1 MSLSAIRD
9 AIEQT
14 LNGVANIGRVHNY
27 LRWNADWSKFLDA
40 FKDTEGRIRG
50 CMFARQSFG
59 NRRDTI
65 GENEGMHVFR
75 FMFIMGLKDADATGI
90 VFDDLLQDVVK
101 DFEADLTLGGTCL
114 TTHPDW
120 GPLAGL
126 VALQIDLIE
135 PRMFGGVLCH
145 YAEGRLEALE
155 ANY

>member
-1 MSLSAIRD
+1 MSLETIRNN
-9 AIEQT
+9 IEAT
-14 LNGVANIGRVHNY
+14 LNGVPNIGKVYNY
-27 LRWNADWSKFLDA
+27 LRWSNDWSKFLDA
-40 FKDTEGRIRG
+40 FKDVEGRIRG
-50 CMFARQSFG
+50 CMFYLQSNG
-59 NRRDTI
+59 CRRDTI
-65 GENEGMHVFR
+65 GENEGMHLFR
-75 FMFIMGLKDADATGI
+75 LIFVMGLKDADATGI
-90 VFDDLLQDVVK
+90 VFEDLVMAAVDAFK
-101 DFEADLTLGGTCL
+101 ADLTLGGSCL

>member
-1 MSLSAIRD
+1 MSLETIRNN
-9 AIEQT
+9 IEAT
-14 LNGVANIGRVHNY
+14 LNGVPNIGKVYNY
-27 LRWNADWSKFLDA
+27 LRWSSDWSKFLDA

-50 CMFARQSFG
+50 CMFTRQSVG
-59 NRRDTI
+59 TRRDTI

-75 FMFIMGLKDADATGI
+75 FVFLMGLKDADATGI
-90 VFDDLLQDVVK
+90 VFDDLLESIVAAFK
-101 DFEADLTLGGTCL
+101 ADLTLGGACL

-155 ANY
+155 ADY